1 MLTDAERE
9 APPFCMEHGSY
20 LVLAHHFIVALGPA
34 VAIGASPRCWSVAC
48 WGSCGVCLVTIPHG
62 TLAAHSWA
70 TRYCSRGPGTSVC
83 SYVAAVRILLALAH
97 LPAYNSQLPPR
108 WPPLLRGEVRTG
120 CAVYRHV
127 CCSFLAGAGAFGCGT
142 DVGRGLA
149 EHNWVMAG

>member
-48 WGSCGVCLVTIPHG
+48 WGSWGVCLVTIPHG

-83 SYVAAVRILLALAH
+83 SYVAAVRILLALASIQFAITATMAATAAWRSANW
-97 LPAYNSQLPPR
+97 L
-108 WPPLLRGEVRTG
+108 
-120 CAVYRHV
+120 

-149 EHNWVMAG
+149 KHNLVMSG